1 MLRFTTVVVAAIIG
15 VILSGVVDDAPPSF
29 AHETREV
36 GDYVFE
42 VGWAIE
48 PTAVE
53 APNSLFLVI
62 EDKDSGEGVSD
73 LEETLEAEIITG
85 GGAQTKPLPLE
96 PSGEEPGIYG
106 SPVIPTQAGD
116 YTFRISGTIEGQTI
130 DESFSSGPET
140 FDSVEDVTKL
150 QFPGQVPS
158 NADLQTSLDGLS
170 DQIAGLDSGGDSDTA
185 TILAIIGIIVGAV
198 GIGVGGFALAARR
211 SM

>member
-73 LEETLEAEIITG
+73 LEETLEAEIIAG

-140 FDSVEDVTKL
+140 FDSVEDVTEL